1 VGVYSGGYAAPAA
14 LAGLRRSVDVD
25 WGIASLAN
33 LSGDST
39 AVGVLTQILCGV
51 DRFGGVLPNSMV
63 TGGNAYLIG
72 SNGKGANTLGQKSVG
87 GVQAVYMLGGGAVGS
102 PPLDIH
108 CAFAPTP
115 FLDRPPEDFDDPRA
129 VWEVGAIMRCGI
141 PAAAITR
148 DLGLILHA
156 NTVTTGYPVGMRGS
170 SITPNT
176 DAAGFGLV
184 FSGAQGTDLRF
195 IARRTD
201 TVSALTRDV
210 TVATLPQAARYYRLA
225 LRIFSATRDREARL
239 VALLNGRPIH
249 EESWGV
255 GTVLPSRSTITLNP
269 TRFCGA
275 FRPFVRND
283 TDSTQVTELGVRSFY
298 VRAAS
303 SEAELL

>member
-1 VGVYSGGYAAPAA
+1 MGVYSGGYAAAPG

-25 WGIASLAN
+25 WGVSSQAN

-39 AVGVLTQILCGV
+39 AAGVLTQILCGV

-63 TGGNAYLIG
+63 TGQAYVVG
-72 SNGKGANTLGQKSVG
+72 SNAKGANTLGQKSIG
-87 GVQAVYMLGGGAVGS
+87 GVQAVYMLGGGGAGAG
-102 PPLDIH
+102 PCDIY
-108 CAFAPTP
+108 CAFAPSP
-115 FLDRPPEDFDDPRA
+115 YLDRPPEDFDDVHA
-129 VWEVGAIMRCGI
+129 VWEVGAIMRVPT

-148 DLGLILHA
+148 DVGLFLHA
-156 NTVTTGYPVGMRGS
+156 NTVITTYATGMRGS
-170 SITPNT
+170 SLVPNP
-176 DAAGFGLV
+176 DIAGFGLC
-184 FSGAQGTDLRF
+184 FSGAAATDLRF

-201 TVSALTRDV
+201 TLSALDRNV
-210 TVATLPQAARYYRLA
+210 SVATLPQAGRYYRLA

-283 TDSTQVTELGVRSFY
+283 TDSTQVAELGVRSFY
-298 VRAAS
+298 VRAAAT
-303 SEAELL
+303 EAELL